1 MYKPKKLTPIN
12 GVTATTVSA
21 PIYMGYAK
29 KATLLLERTGH
40 ASGSVIFTVQ
50 AALDYSDGGD
60 FIPEVNMISNDV
72 NNHSQTLE
80 RNRTVELNANGKVMV
95 ALDLEHFGY
104 EYIQIKATES
114 GVGTSTVKMLIQ
126 E

>member
-1 MYKPKKLTPIN
+1 
-12 GVTATTVSA
+12 
-21 PIYMGYAK
+21 
-29 KATLLLERTGH
+29 
-40 ASGSVIFTVQ
+40 
-50 AALDYSDGGD
+50 
-60 FIPEVNMISNDV
+60 MISNDV

-114 GVGTSTVKMLIQ
+114 GVGTSTAKLLIQ